1 LAKRVANQK
10 EQAYLVRRY
19 ADARVANREAQ
30 QGDFLIT
37 PPPPPRTIVFVLQGV
52 SDRHIAGIGEQSAVV
67 AISFSAI
74 ILILSKLFVLY
85 SQAVFS
91 FKDQ

>member
-30 QGDFLIT
+30 QGDFLI

>member
-1 LAKRVANQK
+1 MANQK

-19 ADARVANREAQ
+19 ADARAANREAQ

-37 PPPPPRTIVFVLQGV
+37 PPPRTIVFVLQGV